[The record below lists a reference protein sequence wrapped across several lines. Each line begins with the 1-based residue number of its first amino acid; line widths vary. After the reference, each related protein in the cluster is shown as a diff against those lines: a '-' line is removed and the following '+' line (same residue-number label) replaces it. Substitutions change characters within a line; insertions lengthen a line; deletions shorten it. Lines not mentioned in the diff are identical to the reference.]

1 MHGETRMARVRETIR
16 EQRNALERL
25 GARIPGYRGYLD
37 REARREA
44 DKLVREHG
52 AKRLDRVVRELHEI
66 AAKSALDD
74 LEDLQELLSEVEKLR
89 SEIRFADRGYSGF
102 FDEVKLDA
110 PAALDAVYEK
120 DERIV
125 EQIDEVAVQVADV
138 EFQPAAV
145 RAVVKR
151 LGLALADRRNAIL
164 GLGSR

>member
-1 MHGETRMARVRETIR
+1 MARVRETIR

-37 REARREA
+37 RESRREA

-52 AKRLDRVVRELHEI
+52 AKRLERVVRELHEI
-66 AAKSALDD
+66 AAKSALDE
-74 LEDLQELLSEVEKLR
+74 LEDLQALILEVEKLR
-89 SEIRFADRGYSGF
+89 SELRFADRGYSGF
-102 FDEVKLDA
+102 FDEAKLDS
-110 PAALDAVYEK
+110 AASLDAVYEK

-125 EQIDEVAVQVADV
+125 EQVDDVAAQVADV
-138 EFQPAAV
+138 EFQAASV

>member
-1 MHGETRMARVRETIR
+1 MAKVKETIR

-25 GARIPGYRGYLD
+25 CSRIPGFRGYLD

-44 DKLVREHG
+44 DKLLRDHG
-52 AKRLDRVVRELHEI
+52 ASRLERVVRELHEV
-66 AAKSALDD
+66 AANSALDQ
-74 LEDLQELLSEVEKLR
+74 LNDLQELMNEVEKLR
-89 SEIRFADRGYSGF
+89 AELRYADRGYSGF
-102 FDEVKLDA
+102 FDEIKLDS

-125 EQIDEVAVQVADV
+125 DQIEQIAGQVADV
-138 EFQPAAV
+138 EFQTASV

-151 LGLALADRRNAIL
+151 LGLALADRRTAIL

>member
-1 MHGETRMARVRETIR
+1 MARVRETVR

-37 REARREA
+37 RESRREA

-52 AKRLDRVVRELHEI
+52 AKRLERVVRELHEI
-66 AAKSALDD
+66 AAKSALDE
-74 LEDLQELLSEVEKLR
+74 LEDLQALILEVEKLR
-89 SEIRFADRGYSGF
+89 SELRFADRGYSGF
-102 FDEVKLDA
+102 FDEAKLDA
-110 PAALDAVYEK
+110 VASLDAVYEK

-125 EQIDEVAVQVADV
+125 EQVDDVAAQVADV
-138 EFQPAAV
+138 EFQAASV